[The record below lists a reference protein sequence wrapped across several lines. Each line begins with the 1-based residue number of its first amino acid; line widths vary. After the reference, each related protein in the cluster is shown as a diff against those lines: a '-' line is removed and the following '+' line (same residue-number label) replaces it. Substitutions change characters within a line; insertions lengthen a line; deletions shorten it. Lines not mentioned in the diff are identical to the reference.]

1 MKSAIQHLNNGGARR
16 SLLTESSS
24 PRSKRFRVSSSRKFR
39 QVQERGN
46 EGGGNELTT
55 YSPPPPPPNPFFLVP
70 LQLSCN
76 NSLETLAKQD
86 WILGWRHANCYRTI
100 SYLIGL
106 SDWLPLIK
114 SVSFVTKYFTS
125 RKIDFYDIDCFLP
138 TGAIPST

>member
-55 YSPPPPPPNPFFLVP
+55 YSPPPPPNPFFLVP
-70 LQLSCN
+70 LQLSRN

-125 RKIDFYDIDCFLP
+125 RKIDFYDVDCFLIA
-138 TGAIPST
+138 GAILST